1 VNTLEDMIR
10 AASRATADQID
21 PAQLPDLQLPG
32 ARARVRAG
40 SRRGG
45 LRHARMRRW
54 ATPLAAAA
62 AAVAVVGAAAVVSS
76 GPARSP
82 GTATA
87 ALDQKITDYFFPAT
101 GAQFTTGAQIEGVIF
116 ARSRDREADCLAR
129 LGYRIPRVP
138 ARAAASADWALTQ
151 LPDLARIRRTASLG
165 PADAPFPFNEN
176 PIPRN
181 DLKRCESAAIQWYLP
196 TDRAYQALARSW
208 SGILTRTQA
217 TGLVRATLG
226 GLRAC
231 ARRYGARPSSIASL
245 AGFADWVL
253 GHINGSAELHDSP
266 ARTRALER
274 HWAPIFITCARPTVS
289 VQERLQSTQ
298 RVIFLHRHHHQVQT
312 LIALMKQALSRPGH
326 S

>member
-1 VNTLEDMIR
+1 VKTLEDMIR
-10 AASRATADQID
+10 AASRATADEID
-21 PAQLPDLQLPG
+21 PAQLPVLQLPA
-32 ARARVRAG
+32 ARARAGAG

-45 LRHARMRRW
+45 QRHARMRRW
-54 ATPLAAAA
+54 VTPLAAAA
-62 AAVAVVGAAAVVSS
+62 AAVAIVGSAAVVSS

-82 GTATA
+82 GTANA
-87 ALDQKITDYFFPAT
+87 AADRKITDYLFPAT
-101 GAQFTTGAQIEGVIF
+101 GPEFTTGAQIEGVIF

-129 LGYRIPRVP
+129 LGYHIPRVP

-165 PADAPFPFNEN
+165 PPDQPFPFNQN

-181 DLKRCESAAIQWYLP
+181 DLKRCQSVAYQWYLP
-196 TDRAYQALARSW
+196 IDRAYHALARSW
-208 SGILTRTQA
+208 EAILTRTQA
-217 TGLVRATLG
+217 TSPVRATLG
-226 GLRAC
+226 GLRTC
-231 ARRYGARPSSIASL
+231 ARRYGARPSSIGSL

-289 VQERLQSTQ
+289 VQERLQSAQ
-298 RVIFLHRHHHQVQT
+298 RIIFLHRHHRQAQT
-312 LIALMKQALSRPGH
+312 LIALMKQALGRPGA
-326 S
+326 